1 MRAQGFEVNR
11 EKYADIMV
19 YLSPPELFFP
29 DLLHQNESFDMMRT
43 REFEV
48 NKKRGKSDPDGKER
62 KCDKRIL
69 HISCQLPLIFSI
81 FLLILVDKIY
91 EEMSVKAT
99 DLTYPKSSPEF
110 PFLCRS
116 NQCYFWVWKK
126 SSLVGLVEQLIK
138 LESS

>member
-1 MRAQGFEVNR
+1 MVYLCPAELFFTKLLHQNRSFDNLRDQGFEVNR

-19 YLSPPELFFP
+19 HLSPPELFFP

-62 KCDKRIL
+62 KCDKRIS

-81 FLLILVDKIY
+81 FLLI
-91 EEMSVKAT
+91 
-99 DLTYPKSSPEF
+99 
-110 PFLCRS
+110 
-116 NQCYFWVWKK
+116 
-126 SSLVGLVEQLIK
+126 
-138 LESS
+138 